1 MPEDPGGGGYRDDV
15 PDVSRGVSVA
25 ASEVLLVGAS
35 EEASL
40 PSAGEDQSS
49 IHHPLTDLDV
59 DSYCSDDSDA
69 PRGVFSAAPDVS
81 LPDASDEGS
90 LPSAGELLSS
100 TQGGVVDMSVST
112 PAASGGI
119 DAEGAIP
126 FVDAN
131 LPSTSVSLDAPG
143 VSGEAS
149 LPTVTEDLPFPS
161 NHNPAGFVALPIR
174 TNWSVG
180 TQNPEEYAECK
191 DPDVDALCPDP
202 DEDTM
207 PEDLGVDGYCN
218 DVPNVSREM
227 SVAAP
232 EVSLPGA
239 SEEASLPSAGED
251 QWSIHRGWTTG
262 LHRHTAG
269 TLLPR
274 HQATTPGGQPRT
286 PHETHR
292 EYRRCSRP
300 RSDLQASYHHPGWST
315 RPFALALWCFGACQ
329 NLKGDTECQD
339 RDVDYLCPDPDEDTM
354 PEDPGEDGYNDDVP
368 DVSREM
374 PAAAPEVSFR
384 GASEEA
390 SLPSAGEDQSYGRLV
405 FNDWSSPAA
414 GRDDFSEAP
423 GNDTSGA
430 AAGISRKTSG
440 TSSQ

>member
-15 PDVSRGVSVA
+15 PDVSRGVSA
-25 ASEVLLVGAS
+25 AAREVLLVGAS

-69 PRGVFSAAPDVS
+69 PREVSAAAPDVS

-100 TQGGVVDMSVST
+100 TQGGVVDMSVSA

-126 FVDAN
+126 SVDVN

-149 LPTVTEDLPFPS
+149 LLTFTEDLPFPS
-161 NHNPAGFVALPIR
+161 
-174 TNWSVG
+174 
-180 TQNPEEYAECK
+180 NPEEYAECK

-232 EVSLPGA
+232 E
-239 SEEASLPSAGED
+239 
-251 QWSIHRGWTTG
+251 
-262 LHRHTAG
+262 
-269 TLLPR
+269 
-274 HQATTPGGQPRT
+274 
-286 PHETHR
+286 
-292 EYRRCSRP
+292 
-300 RSDLQASYHHPGWST
+300 
-315 RPFALALWCFGACQ
+315 

>member
-1 MPEDPGGGGYRDDV
+1 MLIPRRIRCLKTRAGGGYRDDV

-149 LPTVTEDLPFPS
+149 LPIVTEDLPFPS
-161 NHNPAGFVALPIR
+161 
-174 TNWSVG
+174 
-180 TQNPEEYAECK
+180 
-191 DPDVDALCPDP
+191 
-202 DEDTM
+202 DTM
-207 PEDLGVDGYCN
+207 PEDQGVDGYCD

-251 QWSIHRGWTTG
+251 QSS
-262 LHRHTAG
+262 
-269 TLLPR
+269 
-274 HQATTPGGQPRT
+274 
-286 PHETHR
+286 TH
-292 EYRRCSRP
+292 P
-300 RSDLQASYHHPGWST
+300 LT
-315 RPFALALWCFGACQ
+315 R
-329 NLKGDTECQD
+329 D
-339 RDVDYLCPDPDEDTM
+339 
-354 PEDPGEDGYNDDVP
+354 
-368 DVSREM
+368 
-374 PAAAPEVSFR
+374 AP
-384 GASEEA
+384 
-390 SLPSAGEDQSYGRLV
+390 
-405 FNDWSSPAA
+405 
-414 GRDDFSEAP
+414 SEAP

-430 AAGISRKTSG
+430 AAGISRNTSG